1 MTSDRDC
8 PNQARGPGPGRFT
21 GPVAYAE
28 SANDPVCGRRT
39 WKHVIQVAQRL
50 VPPQI
55 AMEPVLGYHHI
66 SVVSELVMMSKRPDW
81 KPPGRLQQYCIF
93 AVLLPVYI
101 PVLVLLALWNF
112 LSRKSTQTS

>member
-1 MTSDRDC
+1 MLISVV
-8 PNQARGPGPGRFT
+8 G
-21 GPVAYAE
+21 
-28 SANDPVCGRRT
+28 
-39 WKHVIQVAQRL
+39 VAQHRC
-50 VPPQI
+50 VQI
-55 AMEPVLGYHHI
+55 AMEPVSGYVRI
-66 SVVSELVMMSKRPDW
+66 SVVLTLVVMSKRPDW